1 MVVWLS
7 YNQTIGKVL
16 KPDLQYAKFAICF
29 LGIDKGSQKFYN
41 VN

>member
-7 YNQTIGKVL
+7 YNQTTGKVM

-29 LGIDKGSQKFYN
+29 LGIDLIIKPCYN
-41 VN
+41 